1 MWVPFRTSEWVRI
14 GHTIISTILIQN
26 EDLSIPVSLNSEGL
40 LVIKPLSGW
49 PISQYKS
56 TDILRLYNPQ
66 LVHQSYLYRL
76 SKLQFQYTCLVF
88 KKKYIKRWNR
98 YLGSTIL
105 ISLIQLCSE
114 RGRNFVWQA
123 DASHFP
129 LTLLTF
135 HSFFRIHQLSF
146 KQQYIREHLA

>member
-14 GHTIISTILIQN
+14 GHTIISTILIQT

-40 LVIKPLSGW
+40 LVLKPLSGW

-76 SKLQFQYTCLVF
+76 SKLQFQDTCLVF
-88 KKKYIKRWNR
+88 KKNISKDGTGILEVQFWYHSFSYAQRGEEILFGKRM
-98 YLGSTIL
+98 
-105 ISLIQLCSE
+105 
-114 RGRNFVWQA
+114 
-123 DASHFP
+123 
-129 LTLLTF
+129 LLTF
-135 HSFFRIHQLSF
+135 P
-146 KQQYIREHLA
+146 